1 MAANPDGC
9 VIPMLDGA
17 YVKLGACDDK
27 SSLALLLLALVLS
40 LCTAKSCCVLRGST
54 QRIMASAAFSP
65 VKMLSL
71 SFLGFPGFG
80 LLRALLLSRSS
91 TYAGHCLP
99 LISLLE
105 CKRTVFC

>member
-54 QRIMASAAFSP
+54 QRIMASAAFSRGEDA
-65 VKMLSL
+65 VTLL
-71 SFLGFPGFG
+71 PGVSG
-80 LLRALLLSRSS
+80 IWATESALAEPIEYICWALLASYLTS
-91 TYAGHCLP
+91 
-99 LISLLE
+99 
-105 CKRTVFC
+105 